1 MNFNSIFQPKYSKG
15 DHFNMQRFLHSF
27 FFSLCVTSLKC
38 PMPFTLSAAHRNSKL
53 APFQLLS
60 SHTWQVAAILEGA
73 GLGDPQGPY
82 HLLSLEK

>member
-1 MNFNSIFQPKYSKG
+1 MNLTVYSNHNIQKAIISICKDFYI
-15 DHFNMQRFLHSF
+15 HL
-27 FFSLCVTSLKC
+27 FSLCVTSLKS

-53 APFQLLS
+53 ALFQLLS